1 MKIRTE
7 NQGLRAELKQL
18 IETTTDLQRQKKRLI
33 RQYHSLLREH
43 QLSKELQRLKG
54 GGAGRGGNGSGGGGG
69 EGEGKSLPK
78 IPWSSVH

>member
-7 NQGLRAELKQL
+7 NQGLRVELKQL

-43 QLSKELQRLKG
+43 QLSRELQRLKG
-54 GGAGRGGNGSGGGGG
+54 GRKGSGSQGGER
-69 EGEGKSLPK
+69 EGEGNSFPK
-78 IPWSSVH
+78 NPQSSVH